1 MLADNSWDT
10 ALRSMAHQGATRFH
24 ELNAAVTGVGDR
36 ASKRPTRRWVNCTY
50 RLQEILQTDT
60 MYVLLVN
67 RA

>member
-24 ELNAAVTGVGDR
+24 ELGVGDR